1 MLDKKL
7 KAKII
12 KQFKTHDAD
21 TGSSQ
26 VQIAILTEE
35 IKQLTKHLREHK
47 NDFSS
52 RRGLLRKVAERRKLL
67 TYLFWED
74 HNDYDQLVKELKLK
88 VTRPTVGGKLEELE
102 LAAERE
108 AQEGAAPEAAP
119 EEAKAGTAAR

>member
-1 MLDKKL
+1 MLDKNL

-12 KQFKTHDAD
+12 VKFQTHAGD

-35 IKQLTKHLREHK
+35 VKQLSKHLKDHK

-67 TYLFWED
+67 NYLYWED
-74 HNDYDQLVKELKLK
+74 PAAFEKLANALNLK
-88 VTRPTVGGKLEELE
+88 VVKPSKGGPTVAE
-102 LAAERE
+102 LAAL
-108 AQEGAAPEAAP
+108 AAAAEGEQHGVAEAAG
-119 EEAKAGTAAR
+119 ATAA

>member
-1 MLDKKL
+1 MLEKKL

-12 KQFKTHDAD
+12 SKFKTHEGD

-35 IKQLTKHLREHK
+35 VKQLTKHLKDHK

-67 TYLFWED
+67 NYLYWED
-74 HNDYDQLVKELKLK
+74 QPAFEKLAEALKLK
-88 VTRPTVGGKLEELE
+88 VVKPSKGGPTVAE
-102 LAAERE
+102 LAALAAADEGHGTE
-108 AQEGAAPEAAP
+108 AEATT
-119 EEAKAGTAAR
+119 EATA

>member
-12 KQFKTHDAD
+12 KNFKTHEAD

-35 IKQLTKHLREHK
+35 VKQLTKHLKDHK

-67 TYLFWED
+67 NYLYWED
-74 HNDYDQLVKELKLK
+74 QAGFEKLVATLKLK
-88 VTRPTVGGKLEELE
+88 VVKPSQGGPSEAELR
-102 LAAERE
+102 AAEE
-108 AQEGAAPEAAP
+108 AEANEPAVTGSTHGA
-119 EEAKAGTAAR
+119 T

>member
-12 KQFKTHDAD
+12 SKFKIHDGD

-35 IKQLTKHLREHK
+35 VKQLTKHLKDHK

-52 RRGLLRKVAERRKLL
+52 RRGLLRMVAERRKLL
-67 TYLFWED
+67 NYLYWED
-74 HNDYDQLVKELKLK
+74 QAAFEKLTEALKLK
-88 VTRPTVGGKLEELE
+88 VVKPSKGGPTVAE
-102 LAAERE
+102 LAALAAAAAGEQHGE
-108 AQEGAAPEAAP
+108 AETKEAA
-119 EEAKAGTAAR
+119 AA

>member
-1 MLDKKL
+1 MLDKKF

-12 KQFKTHDAD
+12 GKFKTHDGD

-35 IKQLTKHLREHK
+35 IKQLTKHLKDHK

-67 TYLFWED
+67 SYLYWD
-74 HNDYDQLVKELKLK
+74 DQAEYEKLVAILKLK
-88 VTRPTVGGKLEELE
+88 VVRPTAGGPAAAQI
-102 LAAERE
+102 AAE
-108 AQEGAAPEAAP
+108 EAAR
-119 EEAKAGTAAR
+119 EETVVAEPAATA

>member
-12 KQFKTHDAD
+12 KKFKTHEAD

-35 IKQLTKHLREHK
+35 VKQLSKHLKDHK
-47 NDFSS
+47 KDFSS

-67 TYLFWED
+67 NYLYWED
-74 HNDYDQLVKELKLK
+74 REEFEKLVATLKLK
-88 VTRPTVGGKLEELE
+88 VVKPSQGGPSEAELRA
-102 LAAERE
+102 AAEVAE
-108 AQEGAAPEAAP
+108 ADSPVVAEPAHE
-119 EEAKAGTAAR
+119 TA

>member
-12 KQFKTHDAD
+12 KKFKTHEAD

-35 IKQLTKHLREHK
+35 VKQLSKHLKDHK
-47 NDFSS
+47 KDFSS

-67 TYLFWED
+67 NYLYWED
-74 HNDYDQLVKELKLK
+74 REEFEKLVATLKLK
-88 VTRPTVGGKLEELE
+88 VVKPSQGGPSEAELRA
-102 LAAERE
+102 AAEVAE
-108 AQEGAAPEAAP
+108 ADSPVVAE
-119 EEAKAGTAAR
+119 

>member
-12 KQFKTHDAD
+12 KKFKTHEAD

-35 IKQLTKHLREHK
+35 VKQLSKHLKDHK
-47 NDFSS
+47 KDFSS

-67 TYLFWED
+67 NYLRMNKPEE
-74 HNDYDQLVKELKLK
+74 YQK
-88 VTRPTVGGKLEELE
+88 VL
-102 LAAERE
+102 E
-108 AQEGAAPEAAP
+108 AQGL
-119 EEAKAGTAAR
+119 KR